1 MSKPAVPII
10 DVDIFGNPQL
20 YVQHTAHNVIRLEK
34 SEAELTQDYI
44 GQLPGYGVTLQAVDN
59 DTGEI
64 RHETNY
70 TPDDISV
77 S

>member
-1 MSKPAVPII
+1 
-10 DVDIFGNPQL
+10 
-20 YVQHTAHNVIRLEK
+20 
-34 SEAELTQDYI
+34 LTQDYI

-64 RHETNY
+64 LHETNY
-70 TPDDISV
+70 TPDDISG